1 MQKLKEYVKDF
12 AGWFVLKKRIDASP
26 ILFYAHPREVWW
38 CSLGVNIGAEIDG
51 KHETFER
58 PVLVM
63 RVYSTESQ
71 FVLPLT
77 TVIKDDDFHFKIATQ
92 RQTAWAKLTQ
102 GRVISTKRLLRK
114 VDVVD
119 SEQFN
124 KLREALRRSL

>member
-12 AGWFVLKKRIDASP
+12 AGWFVLKKRIDASS

-58 PVLVM
+58 PILVI
-63 RVYSTESQ
+63 RVYKTESL

-77 TVIKDDDFHFKIATQ
+77 TVPKDDDFHFKIATE

-114 VDVVD
+114 VDIVD
-119 SEQFN
+119 SEQFEN
-124 KLREALRRSL
+124 LRKALKHTL